1 MASILQQIVAS
12 KCDEVALARAQ
23 RPLDVVRG
31 AAADAPPARPFLDA
45 ISRGDATRPR
55 LIAEIKRASP
65 SAGVIVPDFRPA
77 NIARTYARHG
87 AAAISVLT
95 DGPYFQGRLEHIAEV
110 RATVDLPV
118 LRKEFIV
125 DEYQVYETREAGADA
140 MLLIAEAIGLEHVVT
155 LAGLARTIDLAVLV
169 EVHDRASLRAVVDA
183 LGVPSSDT
191 YALGINNR
199 DLHAQRTDVGTCIRL
214 ARELPR
220 GSLWVAESG
229 IGRAAEVGAIAAAG
243 ASAMLIG
250 EAILREP
257 DMGGKIDELLGGGAD

>member
-12 KCDEVALARAQ
+12 KREEVALARAQ

-55 LIAEIKRASP
+55 LIAEIKKASP

-77 NIARTYARHG
+77 RIAQTYARHG

-95 DGPYFQGRLEHIAEV
+95 DEPYFQGRLEHIAEV
-110 RATVDLPV
+110 RTAVDLAV

-140 MLLIAEAIGLEHVVT
+140 MLLIAEAIGVEDVVT
-155 LAGLARTIDLAVLV
+155 LAGLARTIGLAVLV
-169 EVHDRASLRAVVDA
+169 EVHDLASLRAVVDA
-183 LGVPSSDT
+183 WECHRLTLTHWGSTTATCMLS
-191 YALGINNR
+191 A
-199 DLHAQRTDVGTCIRL
+199 RTL
-214 ARELPR
+214 ARAFAWLASCLAVR
-220 GSLWVAESG
+220 YGLRKA
-229 IGRAAEVGAIAAAG
+229 
-243 ASAMLIG
+243 ASAVRRRS
-250 EAILREP
+250 APSLRR
-257 DMGGKIDELLGGGAD
+257 ARRRC